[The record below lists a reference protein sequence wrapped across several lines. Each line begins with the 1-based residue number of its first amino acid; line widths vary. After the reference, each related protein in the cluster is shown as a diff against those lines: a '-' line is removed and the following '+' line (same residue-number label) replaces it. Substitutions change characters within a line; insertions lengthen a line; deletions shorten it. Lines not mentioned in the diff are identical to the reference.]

1 MEILYLPQSTFW
13 ESKKV
18 LNVTF
23 LHDANHTNFYSISY
37 NTPEKPCIIV
47 LLKLDSNNNVSRYVT
62 NSYFNFCHLYKY
74 VSFCLMRAESL

>member
-23 LHDANHTNFYSISY
+23 LHDLKY
-37 NTPEKPCIIV
+37 NILIPFLTITYHA
-47 LLKLDSNNNVSRYVT
+47 LLKLDSNNNVYNNT
-62 NSYFNFCHLYKY
+62 THFYFNFCHLYKC
-74 VSFCLMRAESL
+74 VSFCLMRTESL